1 MEFCHDSNLYQGF
14 EWTRNFC
21 NTLAKSLV
29 LSTLRFS
36 SVHLQSVAK
45 KKLHC
50 IAGMIDSLNWI
61 RKKIGKSEA
70 YRDFLRSSRS
80 RAVSFLFLFLCLFRY
95 KKGKKTACKWRVRT
109 TRRVLRGSFKTRPRV
124 FNLFAVYLYF
134 SLYGLFYLTLLSL
147 LIFFPHLFSIFFFS
161 SFRLRLLVSFRSVGF
176 RCSFPRSWP

>member
-1 MEFCHDSNLYQGF
+1 MDAKFLQHTGKVSRTF
-14 EWTRNFC
+14 NFTIFQRPFAISC
-21 NTLAKSLV
+21 
-29 LSTLRFS
+29 
-36 SVHLQSVAK
+36 Q
-45 KKLHC
+45 KKLHH
-50 IAGMIDSLNWI
+50 AVMIDSLNWI